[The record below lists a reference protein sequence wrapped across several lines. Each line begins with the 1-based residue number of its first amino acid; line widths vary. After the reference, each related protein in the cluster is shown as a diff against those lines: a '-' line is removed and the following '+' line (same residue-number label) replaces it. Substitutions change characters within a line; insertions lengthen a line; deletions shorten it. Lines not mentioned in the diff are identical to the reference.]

1 VTPSEPLLDLLIRY
15 LRRGLP
21 AAFILP
27 LWLYPISGLSQ
38 SPPGSQ
44 SQPPGSHSSESH
56 IVTRLKA
63 ALLLETLN
71 AELLSH
77 ASASST
83 LERWC
88 ATYSLAA
95 PAKIVAARVADVDKA
110 PTDEQRRELRVAQAD
125 AVHYRRVR
133 LQCGR
138 LVLSEADNWYVPGRL
153 TPEMNKL
160 LDTSDT
166 PFGRVVKSLA
176 FRRHTISAKV
186 LSPLLP
192 PGWEAMPP
200 ARIEDMGEPCLPA
213 RLLEHRAL
221 LTLPDGTPFSEVVE
235 TYTGNV
241 LSMPVLGLQRYCS
254 NQ

>member
-1 VTPSEPLLDLLIRY
+1 MENPSIMARPSSNLVIRY
-15 LRRGLP
+15 LR
-21 AAFILP
+21 AAIALP
-27 LWLYPISGLSQ
+27 LCIFPIDGLSQ
-38 SPPGSQ
+38 ALPGSV
-44 SQPPGSHSSESH
+44 SSAPGL
-56 IVTRLKA
+56 VARLKA

-77 ASASST
+77 ASATST

-88 ATYSLAA
+88 ATYGLAA
-95 PAKIVAARVADVDKA
+95 PPRIVAERVLNVQKV
-110 PTDEQRRELRVAQAD
+110 PTDEQRRELRVTQAEP
-125 AVHYRRVR
+125 VRYRRVK
-133 LQCGR
+133 LLCGT
-138 LVLSEADNWYVPGRL
+138 LVLSEADNWYVPRHL
-153 TPEMNKL
+153 TPEMNEV

-166 PFGRVVKSLA
+166 PFGRVVKSLR
-176 FRRHTISAKV
+176 FQRHTLSAKV

-192 PGWEAMPP
+192 RGWETMPP

-241 LSMPVLGLQRYCS
+241 LSMPALGLRHSCAFA
-254 NQ
+254 